1 MSTSAAYAQPRRHLG
16 AKIMIIAA
24 LVALA
29 ITAWRFFTPLSGVTD
44 SGGAMTTMLAEFVLF
59 VLGVL
64 LVQTRAGGLRSF
76 VVFLAWVGAIGTIFA
91 ASLLHGWWTV
101 AVLVVYAVGVV
112 IETFGAKPTRS
123 AI

>member
-1 MSTSAAYAQPRRHLG
+1 MSTSAAYAPPRRHLG
-16 AKIMIIAA
+16 AYIMIITA

-44 SGGAMTTMLAEFVLF
+44 SGGAITTMFAEFVLF

-64 LVQTRAGGLRSF
+64 LVQTKAGGLRNF
-76 VVFLAWVGAIGTIFA
+76 VIFLGWAGAIGTIFA
-91 ASLLHGWWTV
+91 ASLLHGWWSV

>member
-1 MSTSAAYAQPRRHLG
+1 MSTAAFAPPRRHLG
-16 AKIMIIAA
+16 ACLMIIAA

-29 ITAWRFFTPLSGVTD
+29 ITGWRFFTPLSGVTD

-64 LVQTRAGGLRSF
+64 LLQTKAGGLRNF
-76 VVFLAWVGAIGTIFA
+76 VVFLSWAGAIGTIFA

-101 AVLVVYAVGVV
+101 AVLVAYAAGVV
-112 IETFGAKPTRS
+112 IETFGTQPTRS
-123 AI
+123 A

>member
-1 MSTSAAYAQPRRHLG
+1 MSTSAAYAPPRRPLG
-16 AKIMIIAA
+16 ANIMIITA

-64 LVQTRAGGLRSF
+64 LVKTAAGGLRNF
-76 VVFLAWVGAIGTIFA
+76 VLLLSRAGAIGTIFA

-101 AVLVVYAVGVV
+101 AVLVVFAVGVV

-123 AI
+123 A

>member
-1 MSTSAAYAQPRRHLG
+1 MSTSAVYAPPRRHLG
-16 AKIMIIAA
+16 AYIMIITA

-44 SGGAMTTMLAEFVLF
+44 SGGAITTMFAEFVLF

-64 LVQTRAGGLRSF
+64 LVQTKAGGLRNF
-76 VVFLAWVGAIGTIFA
+76 VIFLSWAGAIGTIFA
-91 ASLLHGWWTV
+91 ASLLHGWWSV

>member
-1 MSTSAAYAQPRRHLG
+1 MSTSAAYAPPRRHLG
-16 AKIMIIAA
+16 ANIMIITA

-64 LVQTRAGGLRSF
+64 LVKTAAGGLRNF
-76 VVFLAWVGAIGTIFA
+76 VLLLSWAGAIGTIFA

-101 AVLVVYAVGVV
+101 AVLVVFAVGVV

-123 AI
+123 A

>member
-1 MSTSAAYAQPRRHLG
+1 MSTSAAYAPPRRHLG
-16 AKIMIIAA
+16 AYIMIITA

-44 SGGAMTTMLAEFVLF
+44 SGGAITTMFAEFVLF

-64 LVQTRAGGLRSF
+64 LVQTKAGGLRNF
-76 VVFLAWVGAIGTIFA
+76 VIFFSWAGAIGTIFA
-91 ASLLHGWWTV
+91 ASLLHGWWSV

>member
-1 MSTSAAYAQPRRHLG
+1 MSTSAAYAPPRRHLG
-16 AKIMIIAA
+16 AYIMIITA

-44 SGGAMTTMLAEFVLF
+44 SGGAITTMFAEFVLF

-64 LVQTRAGGLRSF
+64 LVQTKAGGLRNF
-76 VVFLAWVGAIGTIFA
+76 VIFLSWAGAIGTIFA
-91 ASLLHGWWTV
+91 ASLLHGWWSV

-112 IETFGAKPTRS
+112 IETFGANPTRS